1 MNRKPFS
8 TITSAVCAALTL
20 FCIGG
25 GGGVMSGQAGA
36 PLPPHGPVIGQ
47 RSTNASQPVR
57 DHNIA
62 VMAAAAAVLHG
73 GGGASCRRRP

>member
-25 GGGVMSGQAGA
+25 G
-36 PLPPHGPVIGQ
+36 
-47 RSTNASQPVR
+47 
-57 DHNIA
+57 
-62 VMAAAAAVLHG
+62 
-73 GGGASCRRRP
+73 ASCRRRP

>member
-25 GGGVMSGQAGA
+25 VRHVGAG
-36 PLPPHGPVIGQ
+36 
-47 RSTNASQPVR
+47 R
-57 DHNIA
+57 DHDPRA
-62 VMAAAAAVLHG
+62 
-73 GGGASCRRRP
+73 

>member
-25 GGGVMSGQAGA
+25 GVRHVGAG
-36 PLPPHGPVIGQ
+36 
-47 RSTNASQPVR
+47 R
-57 DHNIA
+57 DHDPRA
-62 VMAAAAAVLHG
+62 
-73 GGGASCRRRP
+73 